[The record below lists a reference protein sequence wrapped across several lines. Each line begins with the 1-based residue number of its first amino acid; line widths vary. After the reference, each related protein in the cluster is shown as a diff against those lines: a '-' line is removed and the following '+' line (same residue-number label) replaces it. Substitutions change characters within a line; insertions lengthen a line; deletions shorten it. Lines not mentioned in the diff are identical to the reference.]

1 MNTDMKTAA
10 ALLLAGLAFAAPM
23 AAPGQQGERPRG
35 IEIRSYEI
43 ALADLPRPE
52 TRADATGRKRT
63 FDRVHIV
70 ELNGY
75 FGEASAI
82 PVDIYIGDYKV
93 EEYGGSSDSI
103 YFKVYDEALFERLEG
118 QPFAYGFEGKKVA
131 TLNLWFTLSGQ
142 RPFKRIAW
150 PRRPGRNG

>member
-1 MNTDMKTAA
+1 MNTNRKTTA
-10 ALLLAGLAFAAPM
+10 ALLLVALALAAPM
-23 AAPGQQGERPRG
+23 AAPGQQREKPRG

-52 TRADATGRKRT
+52 KRLDALGRERT

-70 ELNGY
+70 ELEGY
-75 FGEASAI
+75 FGEIGAI

-93 EEYGGSSDSI
+93 EEYGGTPDGI
-103 YFKVYDEALFERLEG
+103 YFKVYDEALFDRLEG
-118 QPFAYGFEGKKVA
+118 QPFAYGLEGQKVD
-131 TLNLWFTLSGQ
+131 TLTLRFTSRNQ

-150 PRRPGRNG
+150 PLQPRKDG